1 MGLFWTIGNNYG
13 REAAASLNI
22 KRSLELGKQLAS
34 MNRSFFSASGNIYG
48 REAAAVLLASIN
60 NGTLLDNL
68 NYGREAI
75 VFLYL
80 ATGINKLWFTFG
92 RIFELAQLL

>member
-34 MNRSFFSASGNIYG
+34 MNRSFFPASGNIYG
-48 REAAAVLLASIN
+48 REAAAILKWCK
-60 NGTLLDNL
+60 DNL
-68 NYGREAI
+68 DYAHKAV
-75 VFLYL
+75 VF
-80 ATGINKLWFTFG
+80 
-92 RIFELAQLL
+92 FEVGNW